1 MNTNQQFNLTLT
13 LAIDSDQNF
22 SLDQLDLATRNLREE
37 LYDLGVDSAEFIS
50 GGEAPAGA
58 KTADPVTIGA
68 LAVAVL
74 PTFLPR
80 LVEYLQSWCLRGENR
95 KIRIKTQVGDRSVEV
110 EYSPSAISHEELT
123 QLVSQL
129 TDSLQSDTDLPQ
141 S

>member
-1 MNTNQQFNLTLT
+1 MTENQQFNLTLDVT
-13 LAIDSDQNF
+13 IYSNQNF

-37 LYDLGVDSAEFIS
+37 LYDLGVDSAELIS
-50 GGEAPAGA
+50 EGEAPTGT

-80 LVEYLQSWCLRGENR
+80 LIEYLQSWCLRGENR
-95 KIRIKTQVGDRSVEV
+95 KVRIKTQVGDHSVEV
-110 EYSPSAISHEELT
+110 EYSPSAISQEELT
-123 QLVSQL
+123 HLVSQL
-129 TDSLQSDTDLPQ
+129 TKSIKADTDTPQ

>member
-1 MNTNQQFNLTLT
+1 MDENQLYNLKLE
-13 LAIDSDQNF
+13 LSVDLDLNN

-37 LYDLGVDSAEFIS
+37 LYDLGVDSAEFIAD
-50 GGEAPAGA
+50 GEAPVGA

-80 LVEYLQSWCLRGENR
+80 LIEYLQSWCLRGENR

-110 EYSPSAISHEELT
+110 EYSPTAISQEELT
-123 QLVSQL
+123 HLVSQL
-129 TDSLQSDTDLPQ
+129 TESLTTDTDTPQ